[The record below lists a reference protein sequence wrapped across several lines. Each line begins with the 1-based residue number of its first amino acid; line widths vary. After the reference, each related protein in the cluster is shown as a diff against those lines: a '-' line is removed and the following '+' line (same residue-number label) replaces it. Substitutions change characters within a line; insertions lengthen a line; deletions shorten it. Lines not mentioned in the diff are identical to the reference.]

1 MTKTF
6 QRHKIKKLSE
16 IIHLF
21 KDTDK
26 NETDAHKNLV
36 HWARMAPMI
45 EGGIE
50 APLQFI
56 LQVIWNSLI
65 QI

>member
-6 QRHKIKKLSE
+6 REQQIERLSE
-16 IIHLF
+16 TIHLF
-21 KDTDK
+21 KYTD
-26 NETDAHKNLV
+26 ETDVHQNLV

-56 LQVIWNSLI
+56 LQVI
-65 QI
+65 

>member
-6 QRHKIKKLSE
+6 CGHKIEKLSE

-56 LQVIWNSLI
+56 LQVL
-65 QI
+65 

>member
-6 QRHKIKKLSE
+6 RGHQIGKHSE

-21 KDTDK
+21 KDSDE

-56 LQVIWNSLI
+56 LQVNYNSLI
-65 QI
+65 Q

>member
-1 MTKTF
+1 MKRF
-6 QRHKIKKLSE
+6 SE

-21 KDTDK
+21 KDKDG

-50 APLQFI
+50 APIQFI
-56 LQVIWNSLI
+56 LQVI
-65 QI
+65 